1 LKSID
6 VIIATHRN
14 DAFLKKALDSVKN
27 SIGVEV
33 RVIIVD
39 DRKLDRSPLPVEDTD
54 VTLRT
59 SGGVG
64 FEAAVNL
71 ALPHIVSNFVTILG
85 SDDLVTPDRFIRQIS
100 HLEATGGSLSL
111 CRLKK
116 FDEKGSYPSLTGRL
130 LGKKYSPKI
139 LLIAPIG
146 SDGSWLARQ
155 QWWKE
160 NALFRK
166 PDSDWAL
173 GLRVMMESSI
183 AYVPD
188 GLYLYRMHPNQIT
201 RSSEEGN
208 RLIETVYSDWIEQ
221 NKKMKLPSLLKDE
234 LAHLVDPSKTR
245 SANIDLANLS
255 KWFNCYLKNLTLRE
269 LISLRQVI
277 GRKAIHIQLQ
287 TVRPVFG
294 IKMSILQILA
304 LPALGFDVLRI
315 CLKHLQGGNSELRS
329 RIWVDS

>member
-1 LKSID
+1 VKSID

-14 DAFLKKALDSVKN
+14 DAFLKEALDSVKN

-33 RVIIVD
+33 RVILVD

-54 VTLRT
+54 VILKT
-59 SGGVG
+59 SGGIG

-100 HLEATGGSLSL
+100 YLEATGGSLSL
-111 CRLKK
+111 CRLQK
-116 FDEKGSYPSLTGRL
+116 FDEKGSYPSLRGRL

-146 SDGSWLARQ
+146 SDGSWLALQ

-173 GLRVMMESSI
+173 GLRVMMDSSI

-188 GLYLYRMHPNQIT
+188 GLYQYRMHPNQVT

-208 RLIETVYSDWIEQ
+208 RLIETVYSDWVEQ
-221 NKKMKLPSLLKDE
+221 NKRMKLPSLQKDE
-234 LAHLVDPSKTR
+234 FAHLVDPSKARIT
-245 SANIDLANLS
+245 NIDLANLS

-269 LISLRQVI
+269 LISLRQII

-287 TVRPVFG
+287 TLRPVFG
-294 IKMSILQILA
+294 IKISILQILA
-304 LPALGFDVLRI
+304 LPALGFDILRI
-315 CLKHLQGGNSELRS
+315 CLQHLEGGNSELRS